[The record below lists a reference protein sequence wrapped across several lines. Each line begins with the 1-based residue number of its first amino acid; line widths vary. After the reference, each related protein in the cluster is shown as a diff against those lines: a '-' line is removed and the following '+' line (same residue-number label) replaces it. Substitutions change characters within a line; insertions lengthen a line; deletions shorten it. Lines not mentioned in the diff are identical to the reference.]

1 MIFKICVFWLL
12 CRWDDLSIDL
22 LIDFSSIWGSKIHP
36 KSIKKVIENKMQ
48 VEMDFG
54 WLLDRF
60 SLDFDPK
67 SGAKLGS
74 SWHQN
79 LRKWGT
85 KTMSKNHQN
94 KSDATSRKKIKPGVA
109 GAL

>member
-1 MIFKICVFWLL
+1 
-12 CRWDDLSIDL
+12 
-22 LIDFSSIWGSKIHP
+22 
-36 KSIKKVIENKMQ
+36 MQ

-60 SLDFDPK
+60 LVDFEPK
-67 SGAKLGS
+67 LGAKLGP

-85 KTMSKNHQN
+85 KTMSKNHQK
-94 KSDATSRKKIKPGVA
+94 KSHAASCTKIRPGVG

>member
-1 MIFKICVFWLL
+1 MICWSIFDWFWVDLEVENRPKI
-12 CRWDDLSIDL
+12 DQ
-22 LIDFSSIWGSKIHP
+22 
-36 KSIKKVIENKMQ
+36 KSIQKSIENKMQ

-60 SLDFDPK
+60 LVDFEPK
-67 SGAKLGS
+67 LGAKLGS
-74 SWHQN
+74 SWHRN

-85 KTMSKNHQN
+85 KTMSNKLQK
-94 KSDATSRKKIKPGVA
+94 KSDAASRKKIKPGVG

>member
-1 MIFKICVFWLL
+1 M
-12 CRWDDLSIDL
+12 DLGVNNHSNIDQQSIQNE
-22 LIDFSSIWGSKIHP
+22 
-36 KSIKKVIENKMQ
+36 IENKMQ

-60 SLDFDPK
+60 LVDFEPK
-67 SGAKLGS
+67 LGAKLGS

-85 KTMSKNHQN
+85 KTMSKNHL
-94 KSDATSRKKIKPGVA
+94 KSGAAGVRVPGHAQARLHFSCVCERVFSRNSSRHLA
-109 GAL
+109 

>member
-1 MIFKICVFWLL
+1 MENQTKI
-12 CRWDDLSIDL
+12 DQ
-22 LIDFSSIWGSKIHP
+22 
-36 KSIKKVIENKMQ
+36 KSIQKGIENKMQ

-54 WLLDRF
+54 WLLGRF
-60 SLDFDPK
+60 FVDFEPK
-67 SGAKLGS
+67 LGAKLGP

-85 KTMSKNHQN
+85 KTRSKNQSKN
-94 KSDATSRKKIKPGVA
+94 RDASSRDKIKPGVG